1 MPGRPFRSIKMN
13 EGLLEALWKTV
24 RTWESFN
31 WPAFKAQRSTGINN
45 IIVKTCENS
54 KSSIIHED
62 FFQPIS
68 AGWRSKKDQ
77 KWPEEAPT
85 PFNIS
90 TKGRIT
96 GTVSDTRQQVRAP
109 GAPRH
114 VENVRTRGWC
124 RASGRKAGRQTSTVK
139 SLQWLVVTGLARLG
153 QVKDLKVPKQ
163 PNQSNSKWF

>member
-1 MPGRPFRSIKMN
+1 MEDSPDLRILQLAGIQGSEI
-13 EGLLEALWKTV
+13 
-24 RTWESFN
+24 N
-31 WPAFKAQRSTGINN
+31 WHQQYNS
-45 IIVKTCENS
+45 ENS
-54 KSSIIHED
+54 KVQS
-62 FFQPIS
+62 FMGIS
-68 AGWRSKKDQ
+68 FSPFLQAGGQKKDQ

-96 GTVSDTRQQVRAP
+96 GTVSNTRRQVRTP

-139 SLQWLVVTGLARLG
+139 ILQWLVVTGLARLG